1 MRGILFGYY
10 FIYAYITNAC
20 SKEMYMRIVLFLY
33 VLLLGTLACNA
44 QTTGVVVDGRKGQL
58 LSGVNIYLQKDSVG
72 VGATDRKG
80 EFRITYTKIQQG
92 DTLIF
97 SYVGYIPFKCTLQE
111 LKKLNYKVMM
121 YEEPQLLNEVVV
133 SGERSPFFLEW
144 TLLAPLPKPL
154 YSFGGFLH
162 DGKIYVVAGDET
174 LVKKGDKKYRQGTE
188 AWEYHSQDM
197 YVYDIAADEWTKC
210 AKGFAPRAGHATH
223 FYKGKV
229 FILGGK
235 RFSTNQQLEYT
246 DATMEVYDLNKDT
259 LYVDPVNPHQ
269 AVDFTSFIYNDCLYA
284 MGGAVKEKVF
294 SNKIHTLDLKR
305 GVWYEQED
313 TILDEWCGRMNGI
326 LVGNKVYFFGGYETA
341 PKWTAAS
348 YDLQT
353 GEWRQ
358 LCDLKDGV
366 AYPGLA
372 TDGNNIYIFE
382 NRNLQVYN
390 IQANTM
396 RIYELATLDRED
408 AGLFYQDNML
418 YIVGGCTRQ
427 GIYVTPLKGVVAVD
441 VSQIHL

>member
-1 MRGILFGYY
+1 
-10 FIYAYITNAC
+10 
-20 SKEMYMRIVLFLY
+20 MYMRIVLFLY

-44 QTTGVVVDGRKGQL
+44 QTTGVVVDGRKGQP

-72 VGATDRKG
+72 VGATGRKG
-80 EFRITYTKIQQG
+80 EFSIPPGKIGQG

-97 SYVGYIPFKCTLQE
+97 SYVGYLPFKCTLQE
-111 LKKLNYKVMM
+111 LKKRNYKVMM
-121 YEEPQLLNEVVV
+121 YEQPQLLNEVVV

-144 TLLAPLPKPL
+144 TSLASLPKPL

-162 DGKIYVVAGDET
+162 DGKVYVEAGDET
-174 LVKKGDKKYRQGTE
+174 LVRMTNKGRGTE

-210 AKGFAPRAGHATH
+210 AKGFVPRAGHATH
-223 FYKGKV
+223 VYKGKV

-235 RFSTNQQLEYT
+235 RFSTNKQLEYT
-246 DATMEVYDLNKDT
+246 DATMEVYDLDKDT

-284 MGGAVKEKVF
+284 MGGAAREKVF

-305 GVWYEQED
+305 GVWYELED
-313 TILDEWCGRMNGI
+313 TIPAECCGRMNGI
-326 LVGNKVYFFGGYETA
+326 VVGDKVYFFGGYETA
-341 PKWTAAS
+341 PKWTATS

-353 GEWRQ
+353 GEWRR

-396 RIYELATLDRED
+396 RMYELAALDSES
-408 AGLFYQDNML
+408 AGLFYRDNTL

-441 VSQIHL
+441 VGQIHR